1 MSIANPQQGASISDA
16 VSKLKGILSEP
27 SEPTDSQP
35 VEAQSTPEPKSQEP
49 ETQPQNESKVSDTEA
64 PSRRRKA
71 KLGEREIE
79 FEVLTDDVDLD
90 LIPKGLM
97 MENDYRQKTM
107 SLADE
112 KKAFDAKKSEFD
124 QALADLQDSV
134 MMKADALESD
144 EMKELKELDPDQY
157 WKKFDDVRNQAEKLK
172 GYKEKREAELMKQQQ
187 ELVNQEVARYT
198 EVIPEW
204 LDDNVKSK
212 DVQTMV
218 NFLGKT
224 GFNEQEIGS
233 LYDSRMMAVVRK
245 AALYDEI
252 SSKNIESKRVQN
264 VPKSSKPAAA
274 TQAAEKTSQQKSFDR
289 LKKTGRLDDASAAIK
304 NLILGG

>member
-1 MSIANPQQGASISDA
+1 MDLANPLGAS
-16 VSKLKGILSEP
+16 VSEAAEKLSGILSEP
-27 SEPTDSQP
+27 STPTAP
-35 VEAQSTPEPKSQEP
+35 KGNPEPEPSQEPINKSQEQ
-49 ETQPQNESKVSDTEA
+49 ETPQSDTEA

-71 KLGEREIE
+71 KLGDREIE

-112 KKAFDAKKSEFD
+112 KKAFEARKSELD

-134 MMKADALESD
+134 LMQAEQLDTE

-157 WKKFDDVRNQAEKLK
+157 WKKFDEVKSQAEKLK
-172 GYKEKREAELMKQQQ
+172 SYKEKRDSELLEQQQ
-187 ELVNQEVARYT
+187 DFVNQEVARYT

-204 LDDNVKSK
+204 LDDNVKSR
-212 DVQTMV
+212 DIQTMV
-218 NFLGKT
+218 NFLGKS
-224 GFNEQEIGS
+224 GFNDQEIGS
-233 LYDSRMMAVVRK
+233 LYDSRMMSVVRK
-245 AALYDEI
+245 AALFDQI
-252 SSKNIESKRVQN
+252 SSKNIESKRVATA
-264 VPKSSKPAAA
+264 PKSSKPAAN
-274 TQAAEKTSQQKSFDR
+274 TGKAEKTATQKSFER
-289 LKKTGRLDDASAAIK
+289 LKKTGKMHDAQAAIK